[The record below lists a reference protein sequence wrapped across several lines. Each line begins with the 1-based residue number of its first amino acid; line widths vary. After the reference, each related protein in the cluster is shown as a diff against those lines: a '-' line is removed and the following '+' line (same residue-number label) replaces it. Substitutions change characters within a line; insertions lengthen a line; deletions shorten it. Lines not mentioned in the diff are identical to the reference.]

1 MTRVATVNLLD
12 KSVFILKPDEEISKP
27 QEAKDILIVK
37 PVQVSSK
44 PEESEG
50 KLIFKPVVLASNAEL
65 VGIFTD
71 NVLDDDFSN
80 VLFIPSI

>member
-1 MTRVATVNLLD
+1 VTTVNPLD
-12 KSVFILKPDEEISKP
+12 KPVFILKPDEESYKP
-27 QEAKDILIVK
+27 EEAKGKLIVK

-50 KLIFKPVVLASNAEL
+50 KLIFKPVVLASNPEL

-71 NVLDDDFSN
+71 NILDDDFSN
-80 VLFIPSI
+80 YVLFIPSI